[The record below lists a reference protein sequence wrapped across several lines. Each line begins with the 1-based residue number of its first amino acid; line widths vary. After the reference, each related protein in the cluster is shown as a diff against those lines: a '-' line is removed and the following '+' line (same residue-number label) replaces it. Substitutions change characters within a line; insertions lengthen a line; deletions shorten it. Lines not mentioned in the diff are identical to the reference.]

1 MVDKTILV
9 EDLAGDARNDCIF
22 TNKDV
27 ILASPDGMYLWSAKA
42 KSPIYIQTLLQV
54 YLCNGMNIV
63 LHS

>member
-27 ILASPDGMYLWSAKA
+27 ILASPDGMYLWTAKG
-42 KSPIYIQTLLQV
+42 KSPIYKYIYV
-54 YLCNGMNIV
+54 KE
-63 LHS
+63 